1 MVTDYLTD
9 SVCRTHSDLIWIIMD
24 LLGEAE
30 TDWIEPVTS
39 IKSINR
45 VRRSLRRSR
54 PAGGWPRWRCTWMAH
69 AARSLDDSIKS
80 RELIERRVC
89 VCVCVCVTCF
99 QWVALNVINQ
109 MANQLSGQCV
119 TKSHRPERDPPHDI
133 DSGHDAHKYR
143 NYAIQFDV
151 IQFNRTYLCQ

>member
-1 MVTDYLTD
+1 MYIYIYIFLILNYLVTDYLTD
-9 SVCRTHSDLIWIIMD
+9 SVCRAHSDLIWIIMD

-80 RELIERRVC
+80 RELIERRGCVC
-89 VCVCVCVTCF
+89 VCVCVCNMLSVGGAERN
-99 QWVALNVINQ
+99 QSNGESIEWSVRDQVAS
-109 MANQLSGQCV
+109 AGAWP
-119 TKSHRPERDPPHDI
+119 TAR
-133 DSGHDAHKYR
+133 YW
-143 NYAIQFDV
+143 
-151 IQFNRTYLCQ
+151 